1 MKTYCKNV
9 DIEDPAVV
17 SGWIFDYLHGEKNR
31 PAKWNRQD
39 YQLFMVEWSS
49 YTLGEVKQAIA
60 AQNHGILMDIC
71 DDIASEICSRI
82 RNRALRRAPIKF
94 FQRVDSISGKER
106 EISHESVIQQ
116 IMDAVAVAALMPLFK
131 AKIMPRGGS
140 ADKACI
146 PCALLYG

>member
-1 MKTYCKNV
+1 M
-9 DIEDPAVV
+9 
-17 SGWIFDYLHGEKNR
+17 HGEKNR

-82 RNRALRRAPIKF
+82 RNRDLRLAPIKF
-94 FQRVDSISGKER
+94 FKRVDGISGKER

-131 AKIMPRGGS
+131 AKIMPRPDFP
-140 ADKACI
+140 ARKAQFYPRRYMAAAQSPAYAA
-146 PCALLYG
+146 PCAKRHKLLRLF